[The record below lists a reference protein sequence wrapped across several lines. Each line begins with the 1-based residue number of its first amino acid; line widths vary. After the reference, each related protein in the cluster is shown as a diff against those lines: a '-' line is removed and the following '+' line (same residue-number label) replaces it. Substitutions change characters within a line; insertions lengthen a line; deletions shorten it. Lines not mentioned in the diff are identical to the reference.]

1 MPVKP
6 DSPYAKLP
14 VLRVQDST
22 GGTRDVIALRLVRP
36 ESAGIGTR
44 HRVILGEHIDAIA
57 RRAYGSERLYYRVL
71 DANPIVYPLDIEA
84 GDVLELPAPG
94 PATRVTRARRF

>member
-14 VLRVQDST
+14 VLRVQAPD
-22 GGTRDVIALRLVRP
+22 GGARDVIALRTLPP
-36 ESAGIGTR
+36 ESDTVAAR
-44 HRVILGEHIDAIA
+44 HRVIEGEHVDAIA
-57 RRAYGSERLYYRVL
+57 RKAFGSERLYFRVL
-71 DANPIVYPLDIEA
+71 DANPVIYPLDIRP
-84 GDVLELPAPG
+84 GDVLDLPAPG